1 MAEVAKIVKAH
12 GAEERVLIAS
22 FKPAV
27 VEEAKTLMP
36 KALSCYTMTS
46 GMELF
51 TALRAGGETW
61 KNYQPVD
68 DVLSLSK
75 GMVGQFKITPEEF
88 KRVQEK
94 GIKIQLHTLNTEEE
108 LRAAIA
114 QGVDSILSDRPD
126 VFEQVL
132 KEQ

>member
-1 MAEVAKIVKAH
+1 MDAGYDFTPDNGQTFPYRGKGLRIATLDEVLTALPNARWLIEPKTEGAAVAEVAKIVKAH

-51 TALRAGGETW
+51 TALRWWRNLEKLSAGG
-61 KNYQPVD
+61 
-68 DVLSLSK
+68 
-75 GMVGQFKITPEEF
+75 
-88 KRVQEK
+88 
-94 GIKIQLHTLNTEEE
+94 
-108 LRAAIA
+108 
-114 QGVDSILSDRPD
+114 
-126 VFEQVL
+126 
-132 KEQ
+132 

>member
-1 MAEVAKIVKAH
+1 
-12 GAEERVLIAS
+12 
-22 FKPAV
+22 
-27 VEEAKTLMP
+27 
-36 KALSCYTMTS
+36 
-46 GMELF
+46 
-51 TALRAGGETW
+51 
-61 KNYQPVD
+61 
-68 DVLSLSK
+68 
-75 GMVGQFKITPEEF
+75 MVGQFKITPEEF